1 MVVDLRLP
9 AADSRP
15 YRHDLRAAGFYP
27 RAADSRPYGK
37 RVRFSIEKRYVPAI
51 LAANAKHR
59 RGDGPS
65 GGVVLPYFT
74 VSLTALVY
82 TLPALFFTRHL
93 YLYPFHFLA
102 ALKEY
107 EAFVAL
113 LIFSHFLAPGFS
125 RYH

>member
-1 MVVDLRLP
+1 MLRPSGAYKSNVGIDRSTCERLVAAPTENGCVQALKNGMLRRRVLP
-9 AADSRP
+9 DT
-15 YRHDLRAAGFYP
+15 
-27 RAADSRPYGK
+27 
-37 RVRFSIEKRYVPAI
+37 
-51 LAANAKHR
+51 KHR